1 MWCAKYGVFGGRGTE
16 TDTVLTLTEG
26 ATLTGCV
33 LVVTG
38 SDFGA
43 VVCAVGGVE
52 MTGCVV
58 LVGCVDTLGLVVC
71 FFGAVVGA
79 LDLVDLGDGGGDDGG
94 VEVFGVVVWL
104 A

>member
-1 MWCAKYGVFGGRGTE
+1 M
-16 TDTVLTLTEG
+16 LTLTEG